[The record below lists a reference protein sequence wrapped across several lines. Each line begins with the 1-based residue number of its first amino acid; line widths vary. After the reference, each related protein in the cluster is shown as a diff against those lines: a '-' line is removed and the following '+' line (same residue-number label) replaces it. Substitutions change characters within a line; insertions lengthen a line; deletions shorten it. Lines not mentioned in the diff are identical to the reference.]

1 MRLLNFFENHTL
13 EYCEAIAIYD
23 MNLTSPLYIGLAKD
37 VTWEYLRRD
46 VSKIQWVTDA
56 TTDIF
61 QDKYK
66 GKELYYTIKIT
77 LIS

>member
-1 MRLLNFFENHTL
+1 MRLLTFFENHTL

-23 MNLTSPLYIGLAKD
+23 MNLASPLYIGLAKD

-46 VSKIQWVTDA
+46 VSKIQWVTDT
-56 TTDIF
+56 TTDSF